1 METIVTAINIV
12 LLIGLILSLI
22 IILKHINRSD
32 NIFKFLTYLSI
43 GLIIIGLFSLVFAWW
58 SNTSNI
64 LLLKHYN
71 GYIFNP
77 DSNGY
82 QVSYENVKP
91 ENLERV
97 KALEKN
103 IMGIGWALKAI
114 FMFVFISPILFI
126 IYLSIFLINKIKKH

>member
-43 GLIIIGLFSLVFAWW
+43 GLIIIGLFSLIFAWW
-58 SNTSNI
+58 SYTSSI

-71 GYIFNP
+71 GYVFNP

-82 QVSYENVKP
+82 QVSYEKVLSENIDKVKS
-91 ENLERV
+91 LEM
-97 KALEKN
+97 E
-103 IMGIGWALKAI
+103 IMCIGWPLKAY
-114 FMFVFISPILFI
+114 FMFVYISPILFI
-126 IYLSIFLINKIKKH
+126 VYLFNYLIDKIRK